1 MHIVA
6 WWCAQLIV
14 MVVAVCIVGI
24 SWPASLLVG
33 AAVVEDIVPGVVV
46 VSVSGSGWLLDRD

>member
-1 MHIVA
+1 M
-6 WWCAQLIV
+6 
-14 MVVAVCIVGI
+14 MVAVCIVGI

-33 AAVVEDIVPGVVV
+33 AAVVGDIAPGVVV